1 MVGKREVKS
10 MTRNEVIK
18 ALECCILRDP
28 DDRPRCS
35 TCPYPSGSA
44 CTNRLKVDALALLKV
59 EYPDCKTAYHDA
71 TGCLGYGYSD
81 NDDDPIDACK
91 TCENYTEN
99 KGGDAT
105 EKNEVIRGLEIVK
118 ETLENECYLFGV
130 MWINDAITLLKA
142 EPKRGRWV
150 KMTGMMPPEYHGHY
164 ECSECQWHLKGL
176 RNSWSR
182 EEEMHY
188 CPNCGAL
195 MRNEETYDG
204 T

>member
-10 MTRNEVIK
+10 MTRDEVIK

-28 DDRPRCS
+28 DDKPRCS
-35 TCPYPSGSA
+35 DCPYPSGSA
-44 CTNRLKVDALALLKV
+44 CANRLKVDALALLKA
-59 EYPDCKTAYHDA
+59 EHPDCKTAYHDA
-71 TGCLGYGYSD
+71 AGCLGYGYSD
-81 NDDDPIDACK
+81 NDDEPIDACK

-150 KMTGMMPPEYHGHY
+150 AVTHSRGGH
-164 ECSECQWHLKGL
+164 ECNLCRAYAPSSQSGNEFLSL
-176 RNSWSR
+176 F
-182 EEEMHY
+182 